1 MGARLVDADRAAAYL
16 RGPFERAMAS
26 AGRDRIGAAPE
37 GFLARHPDERVRS
50 AAVATWRARM
60 VNEHRSSAVFAGIVP
75 QMIEASTGFDL
86 QSAALRAAQ
95 DELAHAALCA
105 DVVRAF
111 DEAQAAFGAPGAL
124 VNSAGVLL
132 QSRVADFNR
141 DELLR
146 LLGVNVLGTMLCCR
160 EAARRMSRAAGGAG
174 GAIVNLSSI
183 CGTLGTAWMAGYSA
197 AKAAVINF
205 SRAAAAEGAAHG
217 IRVNVVIPAV
227 VETPATAGMLSDPAA
242 KASTEKLIPLGRVG
256 QARELANAI
265 LFLASDEASYV
276 TGAALPVDGGRSA
289 VLVTAL

>member
-1 MGARLVDADRAAAYL
+1 MTARLQDKIAFIT
-16 RGPFERAMAS
+16 GGGS
-26 AGRDRIGAAPE
+26 GIGAATAERFAEE
-37 GFLARHPDERVRS
+37 GARVVICGRRQEPLDEV
-50 AAVATWRARM
+50 VAR
-60 VNEHRSSAVFAGIVP
+60 I
-75 QMIEASTGFDL
+75 
-86 QSAALRAAQ
+86 
-95 DELAHAALCA
+95 
-105 DVVRAF
+105 
-111 DEAQAAFGAPGAL
+111 
-124 VNSAGVLL
+124 
-132 QSRVADFNR
+132 
-141 DELLR
+141 
-146 LLGVNVLGTMLCCR
+146 
-160 EAARRMSRAAGGAG
+160 RAAGGQAEAVVADVSDEAAFTAALADCARRHGRLDILVNNAMAYTWGPIESMSSADWQANFATSVDGTFWGTRSALQLMKAHG

-256 QARELANAI
+256 QACELANAI